1 MSTEQQTEKKKILLV
16 IVVFDEHQEKIV
28 VVFVWEKL
36 WRSVECETL
45 TSLWPC
51 LTSTYLMHISYYLLI
66 MMARMIRT
74 IIIAWVIKTIM
85 IAMIIYKENYYDKN

>member
-1 MSTEQQTEKKKILLV
+1 MIIVVFDEHEEKVLLII

-36 WRSVECETL
+36 WCSVECETL

-51 LTSTYLMHISYYLLI
+51 LTSTGCTFHITLYIFENMHV
-66 MMARMIRT
+66 AHT
-74 IIIAWVIKTIM
+74 
-85 IAMIIYKENYYDKN
+85 